1 MKKSE
6 LPILVYEIAFL
17 QAYLY
22 ELFSLEGHCEQ
33 NFDRTIWHLK
43 EKHSDDVVKSVIEF
57 FKDRGLKYDCDVIY
71 NLDLREISKQKM
83 GFHDEDKNMI

>member
-6 LPILVYEIAFL
+6 LPIPVYEIAFL

-33 NFDRTIWHLK
+33 NFDRT
-43 EKHSDDVVKSVIEF
+43 V
-57 FKDRGLKYDCDVIY
+57 
-71 NLDLREISKQKM
+71 
-83 GFHDEDKNMI
+83 

>member
-6 LPILVYEIAFL
+6 LPIPVYEIAFL

-33 NFDRTIWHLK
+33 NFDRTVWHLK
-43 EKHSDDVVKSVIEF
+43 EKHTDEEVKSVIKF
-57 FKDRGLKYDCDVIY
+57 FKDRGLKCDCDVIRK
-71 NLDLREISKQKM
+71 LDLREISKQKV
-83 GFHDEDKNMI
+83 GFHDEDENMS